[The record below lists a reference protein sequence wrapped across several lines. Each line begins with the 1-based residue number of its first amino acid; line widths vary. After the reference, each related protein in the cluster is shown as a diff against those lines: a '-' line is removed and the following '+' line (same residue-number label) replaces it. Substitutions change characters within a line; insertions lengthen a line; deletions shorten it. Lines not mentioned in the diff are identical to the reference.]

1 MSDLAMSARKVAE
14 AKAANKGKQ
23 PFLGIYNNE
32 SVKTAAPPKNKAKIY
47 K

>member
-23 PFLGIYNNE
+23 PFYGIANNE
-32 SVKTAAPPKNKAKIY
+32 SIKVSKPVKNKAKAY